1 MPANPKCWVRC
12 LDCGHRALIRRSWL
26 ERRSRV
32 RCPRCGGPVEP
43 SNDARKALVTGM
55 DRKRIQQEVGH

>member
-12 LDCGHRALIRRSWL
+12 LDCGHREMIRRSWL

-32 RCPRCGGPVEP
+32 RCGRCGGPVEP
-43 SNDARKALVTGM
+43 SLDARRALVRGM
-55 DRKRIQQEVGH
+55 DLARARKEQAS